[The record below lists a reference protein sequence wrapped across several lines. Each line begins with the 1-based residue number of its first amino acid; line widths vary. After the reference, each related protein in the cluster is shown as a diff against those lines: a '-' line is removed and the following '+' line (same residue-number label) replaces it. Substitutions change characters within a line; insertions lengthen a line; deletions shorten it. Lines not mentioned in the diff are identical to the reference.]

1 MTVSVLVA
9 TYQGAPFIAAQ
20 LESLLHQTYSNLQI
34 LVRDDGS
41 KDTTREIVEK
51 MAKRFPEK
59 LSLLQETGNLGI
71 QGNFSRLMEVAPS
84 TPYIAFC
91 DQDDW
96 WKADKIAVSVQEMQR
111 LETIWGQQTPL
122 LVHTD
127 LEVVD
132 RDLGKISPS
141 FWDYCHISPQK
152 DAFPRLLNQNV
163 VTGCTMLINR
173 PLLEKAWPI
182 PQEAWMHD
190 WWIALVACCFGKIS
204 SLPAARILYR
214 QHGNNDTGARPYYQ
228 RIFTKRRCR
237 LADTCRQAEAL
248 FHRYSDSLSPSLIR
262 SLSLY
267 CQLPKK
273 GELERRW
280 LIYQEG
286 FWKQGWLRNLPHIL
300 FG

>member
-9 TYQGAPFIAAQ
+9 TYQGAAFIATQ
-20 LESLLHQTYSNLQI
+20 LKSLLHQTYSDLQI
-34 LVRDDGS
+34 FVRDDGS
-41 KDTTREIVEK
+41 QDATREIVEK

-59 LSLLQETGNLGI
+59 ISLLQERKNLGI
-71 QGNFSRLMEVAPS
+71 KGNFSRLMEVAPS

-96 WKADKIAVSVQEMQR
+96 WQPDKIAISVQEMLR
-111 LETIWGQQTPL
+111 LERIWGQETPL

-132 RDLGKISPS
+132 QDLGRISPS
-141 FWDYCHISPQK
+141 FWDYCYISPQK
-152 DAFPRLLNQNV
+152 DALPRLLNQNV

-173 PLLEKAWPI
+173 ALLEKAWPI
-182 PQEAWMHD
+182 PPEAWMHD
-190 WWIALVACCFGKIS
+190 WWIALVAGCFGKIG
-204 SLPAARILYR
+204 SLPTAPILYR
-214 QHGNNDTGARPYYQ
+214 QHGNNDTGARSFYQ
-228 RIFTKRRCR
+228 KIFSKKRCR

-248 FHRYSDSLSPSLIR
+248 LYRYSDTLSPSLIR
-262 SLSLY
+262 CLSLY

-273 GELERRW
+273 GEFHRRW
-280 LIYQEG
+280 LLYQEG
-286 FWKQGWLRNLPHIL
+286 FWKQGWLRNLPHFL